1 MHTHL
6 KSVRAAAAAALVGLV
21 AASSAFAQ
29 DAPVGDWEGSI
40 EAQGTEIPVVFH
52 ITMGD
57 DDALGGTLD
66 SPAQGV
72 FGLVIANNVTF
83 ADGALSFD
91 VPDVAGSYE
100 GELGED
106 GKTLVGSWSQGGM
119 NVPLE
124 MTLTEG

>member
-40 EAQGTEIPVVFH
+40 EAQGAELPVVFH

-72 FGLVIANNVTF
+72 FGLVMANVTF
-83 ADGALSFD
+83 ADGALSFE
-91 VPDVAGSYE
+91 VPDVGGSYE

-119 NVPLE
+119 SIALE
-124 MTLTEG
+124 MSLTEG